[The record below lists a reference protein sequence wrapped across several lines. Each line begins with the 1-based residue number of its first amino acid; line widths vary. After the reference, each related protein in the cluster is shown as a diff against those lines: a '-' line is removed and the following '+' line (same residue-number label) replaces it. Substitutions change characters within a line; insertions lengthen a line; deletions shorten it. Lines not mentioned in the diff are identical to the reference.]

1 MTFAYEDG
9 YRNALGVMGMQKYAN
24 PIARWLVQ
32 KAPGFLR
39 SVRTQTIGQPIKAF
53 QQLRAGKLFSKGG
66 LGRSGLEAHGFW
78 PKLLVYGIPAGMGA
92 YTLAGND
99 PDKYE
104 QIGGLAGATLLG
116 GAAMGPLGMLGM
128 MGGFQA
134 GNVLGRHGGG
144 AVRHLV
150 TGEPSQASGPAPA
163 PLHTLPHPL
172 QPPKPYPAVQYGQAL
187 GMMGGA
193 GGF

>member
-1 MTFAYEDG
+1 MSSAYEEG
-9 YRNALGVMGMQKYAN
+9 YRSALASMGMQKYAN
-24 PIARWLVQ
+24 PVARWFVQ
-32 KAPGFLR
+32 KAPAFLH
-39 SVRTQTIGQPIKAF
+39 SLRTQTIGQPIKAW

-78 PKLLVYGIPAGMGA
+78 PKMLVYGIPAGMGA
-92 YTLAGND
+92 YTLAGDD

-104 QIGGLAGATLLG
+104 QIGGLAGGTLLAG
-116 GAAMGPLGMLGM
+116 SAMGPLGMLGV
-128 MGGFQA
+128 MGGFHL
-134 GNVLGRHGGG
+134 GDVLGRHGGG

-163 PLHTLPHPL
+163 PLHTLPHPF
-172 QPPKPYPAVQYGQAL
+172 QSPKPYPAVRYGQTL
-187 GMMGGA
+187 GLMGGA

>member
-1 MTFAYEDG
+1 MISAYEDG
-9 YRNALGVMGMQKYAN
+9 YRNALGTMGMQKYAN

-32 KAPGFLR
+32 KAPGFLH
-39 SVRTQTIGQPIKAF
+39 SVRTQTIGQPIKAY

-78 PKLLVYGIPAGMGA
+78 PKLLVYGIPAGMAA
-92 YTLAGND
+92 YTMAGDD

-104 QIGGLAGATLLG
+104 QVGGLAAGTLLG

-134 GNVLGRHGGG
+134 GDVLGRHAGG

-150 TGEPSQASGPAPA
+150 TGEPSQAKGPAPA
-163 PLHTLPHPL
+163 PLHRPPHP
-172 QPPKPYPAVQYGQAL
+172 AQYGQAL